1 MEQRY
6 GLAGVMG
13 WPVAHSRSPVLHTYW
28 IEHYGL
34 RGAYVLLPVQPQQL
48 PAAIAGLKVLGF
60 AGCNLTIP
68 HKVASLQL
76 VDAVDPVARRIGA
89 INTIVVGADGSTRG
103 VNTDGFGFLHSLLEE
118 HPRWRADAGP
128 AAVLGAGGAARAVIV
143 SLQEQGAPEIRI
155 VNRTLA
161 TARSIMYP
169 LYSSTMNQICA
180 HDDDWYKVLMFNGER
195 AVIDL
200 TFAQTTSAQDLDL
213 HWFDSNGVDLTPCT
227 EAAPATCTAAQGQS
241 ADANEHYEYTAPAGC
256 AALCTY
262 YVAVRGWAG
271 AQNRY
276 DITINFP

>member
-155 VNRTLA
+155 LNRTLA
-161 TARSIMYP
+161 TARSLADEFGQP
-169 LYSSTMNQICA
+169 
-180 HDDDWYKVLMFNGER
+180 VR
-195 AVIDL
+195 AVPWEQRSAALDGCAL
-200 TFAQTTSAQDLDL
+200 LVNTTNQGMSGQPALDL
-213 HWFDSNGVDLTPCT
+213 NLDTLPGHALVADVVYIPLETPLLVAARGRGNPTVNGLGMLLHQARPAFEAWFGVLPDVTPQLRQRVL
-227 EAAPATCTAAQGQS
+227 AS
-241 ADANEHYEYTAPAGC
+241 F
-256 AALCTY
+256 
-262 YVAVRGWAG
+262 R
-271 AQNRY
+271 
-276 DITINFP
+276 